1 MNARSKI
8 KTSVKP
14 ARSFKKD
21 LASHGDHSTFIVNMA
36 HHIPDAMIALNNRF
50 TIIGWNAAAEHTFG
64 WRAEEAVG
72 KNFNRLLKTKPTVN
86 GKSNPLTIARRMG
99 KWSGEVTRVRKD
111 GVRIW
116 VWSSVSVV
124 RNEEG
129 NPIGFICISRDVT
142 ERKRMDEKLR
152 ESQAKLASVVN
163 SAMDAMISLDE
174 DQRIIL
180 FNPAAELMFGCPAA
194 EAMGQPLD
202 RFIPER
208 FREAHR
214 RHIHAFGQ
222 TNQTRRAMGK
232 LGQLTCMRT
241 DGVEF
246 PAEISISQAE
256 VGGRK
261 IYTAILRDITERL
274 EVNKSLRTSETR
286 FRALF
291 EDVPIAI
298 WEEDF
303 SEVKEYLDS
312 LKEQGVTDLRGYFA
326 SHPEEVIRC
335 EQMIRV
341 IDVNNTAVKMF
352 EANSREELLN
362 LTRQTNSKG
371 ELENAPE
378 DLVAIGEGR
387 TSRSWEGYD
396 ETLTG
401 RPIQINLSWS
411 VFPGHEKDY
420 SRVIVTT
427 LDITERKHAEKAL
440 LESEQRYRV
449 LFEDVPIAVWE
460 EDFSEIKVNI
470 DKLKEE
476 GITDFHTYFKSHPQE
491 VLRFGQMT
499 RILDL
504 NKAAL
509 EMYDAE
515 NKEDLIRFIVQ
526 SLGSEESSTS
536 YGYLVAISEGKT
548 ASSWEGRDKTMAGRI
563 IDVNMAWTVFTGHEQ
578 DYSRIIFTTMDVT
591 KRKQAEMARGRLS
604 NVLEA
609 SLNEIYIFDP
619 DSLRFEYANSGALLN
634 LGYSLED
641 LKKITP
647 VDLKPEFTEA
657 SFRELIAPLLRGEE
671 PILNF
676 ETAHRRADG
685 SLYPADVHLQLV
697 ETGNERAFL
706 AVIND
711 ITHRKQAEDA
721 LQESEQRFYSAFEYA
736 SIGMALVS
744 PEGRWLRVNR
754 AMCDIVGYPANELLV
769 KTFQDITH
777 PDDLETDLD
786 YVRRTLAGEIQTYQ
800 MEKRYFH
807 KMGHTVWALLS
818 VSLVRGLDGEP
829 LYFISQIQDIT
840 ERKQAELEIRRRTQ
854 DLTLITTLN
863 EAANRGESV
872 ETITNLFT
880 QQAFSMF
887 DCEDIA
893 IYLITPDGEYLDMQN
908 ETLSSETRQKI
919 EDFIGVSIPKI
930 RLPIR
935 EGSYTQ
941 YVLSH
946 TEGIVTDDPSE
957 IQRWMLEFTETTFLP
972 NVLRAPIRAI
982 VPRIFHLLGIR
993 STMTIP
999 LVTSGQTIGLMD
1011 FSSAKRFTGED
1022 LQRMLPISRQ
1032 MTAILLRKQ
1041 AESKVEVQLRRIT
1054 ALNDIDRTIGSSF
1067 DMRLSLEVLLKEV
1080 VSQLEVDA
1088 ADVLLINPV
1097 GMSLEYVAGKGFR
1110 TTNIRRS
1117 RLKLGQGLAGKVGLQ
1132 QKILHIPNLRAMED
1146 EFIRSPLLKGE
1157 GFVEYFGVP
1166 LLAKGALKGVLEIF
1180 NRTPLHPDPDW
1191 MNYLETLGG
1200 QAAIAVDN
1208 AELFESMQRSN
1219 QELAMAYDATIAG
1232 WSRAMDL
1239 RDKETEGHTQR
1250 VTELTTQL
1258 AERMGVDARELV
1270 HIRRGALLHDIGKL
1284 GVPDSILLKPAKL
1297 TDEEWEVMRQHPRY
1311 AYEMLLPI
1319 NYLHPAL
1326 DIPFAHHEKWDG
1338 SGYPRKLKAEQIPLA
1353 ARLFAVVD
1361 VWDALRSDRPYRE
1374 KWSVERTREYI
1385 LEQSG
1390 KYFDPRVVNEFMRM
1404 LDEMP
1409 ELNP

>member
-14 ARSFKKD
+14 ARSPKKE
-21 LASHGDHSTFIVNMA
+21 LASHRNHTSFIVNMA

-64 WRAEEAVG
+64 WKAEEAVG

-142 ERKRMDEKLR
+142 ERKRTDEKLR

-214 RHIHAFGQ
+214 RHIHAFGR

-232 LGQLTCMRT
+232 LGQLTCMRS
-241 DGVEF
+241 DGVDF

-274 EVNKSLRTSETR
+274 EVNESLRTSEAR
-286 FRALF
+286 FRTLF
-291 EDVPIAI
+291 ENVPVAI

-303 SEVKEYLDS
+303 SEVKRYLDS

-352 EANSREELLN
+352 EAKNKDELLN
-362 LTRQTNSKG
+362 FTRQTNSKG
-371 ELENAPE
+371 ELEHGPE
-378 DLVAIGEGR
+378 DLVAIAEGR

-401 RPIQINLSWS
+401 RPVQISLSWS
-411 VFPGHEKDY
+411 VFPGHEQDY

-427 LDITERKHAEKAL
+427 MDITERKLAEEALQTSEKTFHGLFNSVAEAIYIQDADGRFLDVNEGALKMYGHPREFFIGNTPEPLSAPGRNDLNEVARAVQAAFGGQPQQFEFWGIRSNGEVFPKDVRLYKGTYFGKDVVIALAQDITERKQAEVAL
-440 LESEQRYRV
+440 LESERRYRV

-460 EDFSEIKVNI
+460 EDFSEIKENI
-470 DKLKEE
+470 DKLKES

-491 VLRFGQMT
+491 VLRFGRMA

-504 NKAAL
+504 NNAAL

-548 ASSWEGRDKTMAGRI
+548 ASSWEGRDKTMAGRV

-578 DYSRIIFTTMDVT
+578 DYSRIIFTTMDIT
-591 KRKQAEMARGRLS
+591 ERKQAEMARGRLS

-619 DSLRFEYANSGALLN
+619 DSLKFEYANSGALLN

-641 LKKITP
+641 LKKMTP

-657 SFRELIAPLLRGEE
+657 SFRELIASLLRGEE

-676 ETAHRRADG
+676 ETIHRRANG
-685 SLYPADVHLQLV
+685 TQYPVEVHLQLV

-711 ITHRKQAEDA
+711 ITQRKQAEEQ
-721 LQESEQRFYSAFEYA
+721 LHVSEERF
-736 SIGMALVS
+736 
-744 PEGRWLRVNR
+744 
-754 AMCDIVGYPANELLV
+754 
-769 KTFQDITH
+769 
-777 PDDLETDLD
+777 
-786 YVRRTLAGEIQTYQ
+786 
-800 MEKRYFH
+800 
-807 KMGHTVWALLS
+807 
-818 VSLVRGLDGEP
+818 
-829 LYFISQIQDIT
+829 
-840 ERKQAELEIRRRTQ
+840 
-854 DLTLITTLN
+854 
-863 EAANRGESV
+863 
-872 ETITNLFT
+872 
-880 QQAFSMF
+880 
-887 DCEDIA
+887 
-893 IYLITPDGEYLDMQN
+893 
-908 ETLSSETRQKI
+908 
-919 EDFIGVSIPKI
+919 
-930 RLPIR
+930 
-935 EGSYTQ
+935 
-941 YVLSH
+941 
-946 TEGIVTDDPSE
+946 
-957 IQRWMLEFTETTFLP
+957 
-972 NVLRAPIRAI
+972 
-982 VPRIFHLLGIR
+982 
-993 STMTIP
+993 
-999 LVTSGQTIGLMD
+999 
-1011 FSSAKRFTGED
+1011 
-1022 LQRMLPISRQ
+1022 
-1032 MTAILLRKQ
+1032 
-1041 AESKVEVQLRRIT
+1041 
-1054 ALNDIDRTIGSSF
+1054 
-1067 DMRLSLEVLLKEV
+1067 
-1080 VSQLEVDA
+1080 
-1088 ADVLLINPV
+1088 
-1097 GMSLEYVAGKGFR
+1097 
-1110 TTNIRRS
+1110 
-1117 RLKLGQGLAGKVGLQ
+1117 
-1132 QKILHIPNLRAMED
+1132 
-1146 EFIRSPLLKGE
+1146 
-1157 GFVEYFGVP
+1157 
-1166 LLAKGALKGVLEIF
+1166 
-1180 NRTPLHPDPDW
+1180 
-1191 MNYLETLGG
+1191 
-1200 QAAIAVDN
+1200 
-1208 AELFESMQRSN
+1208 
-1219 QELAMAYDATIAG
+1219 
-1232 WSRAMDL
+1232 
-1239 RDKETEGHTQR
+1239 
-1250 VTELTTQL
+1250 
-1258 AERMGVDARELV
+1258 
-1270 HIRRGALLHDIGKL
+1270 
-1284 GVPDSILLKPAKL
+1284 
-1297 TDEEWEVMRQHPRY
+1297 
-1311 AYEMLLPI
+1311 
-1319 NYLHPAL
+1319 
-1326 DIPFAHHEKWDG
+1326 
-1338 SGYPRKLKAEQIPLA
+1338 
-1353 ARLFAVVD
+1353 RLFAENVEEGFWITNADDEREVYLSPAIERI
-1361 VWDALRSDRPYRE
+1361 WGRPLEEMMEPNAFLENILPEDRPIVLY
-1374 KWSVERTREYI
+1374 SQERQKEGRQTC
-1385 LEQSG
+1385 
-1390 KYFDPRVVNEFMRM
+1390 
-1404 LDEMP
+1404 
-1409 ELNP
+1409 

>member
-1 MNARSKI
+1 
-8 KTSVKP
+8 
-14 ARSFKKD
+14 
-21 LASHGDHSTFIVNMA
+21 
-36 HHIPDAMIALNNRF
+36 
-50 TIIGWNAAAEHTFG
+50 
-64 WRAEEAVG
+64 
-72 KNFNRLLKTKPTVN
+72 
-86 GKSNPLTIARRMG
+86 
-99 KWSGEVTRVRKD
+99 
-111 GVRIW
+111 
-116 VWSSVSVV
+116 
-124 RNEEG
+124 
-129 NPIGFICISRDVT
+129 
-142 ERKRMDEKLR
+142 
-152 ESQAKLASVVN
+152 
-163 SAMDAMISLDE
+163 
-174 DQRIIL
+174 
-180 FNPAAELMFGCPAA
+180 
-194 EAMGQPLD
+194 
-202 RFIPER
+202 
-208 FREAHR
+208 
-214 RHIHAFGQ
+214 
-222 TNQTRRAMGK
+222 
-232 LGQLTCMRT
+232 
-241 DGVEF
+241 
-246 PAEISISQAE
+246 
-256 VGGRK
+256 
-261 IYTAILRDITERL
+261 
-274 EVNKSLRTSETR
+274 
-286 FRALF
+286 
-291 EDVPIAI
+291 
-298 WEEDF
+298 
-303 SEVKEYLDS
+303 
-312 LKEQGVTDLRGYFA
+312 
-326 SHPEEVIRC
+326 
-335 EQMIRV
+335 
-341 IDVNNTAVKMF
+341 
-352 EANSREELLN
+352 
-362 LTRQTNSKG
+362 
-371 ELENAPE
+371 
-378 DLVAIGEGR
+378 
-387 TSRSWEGYD
+387 
-396 ETLTG
+396 
-401 RPIQINLSWS
+401 
-411 VFPGHEKDY
+411 
-420 SRVIVTT
+420 
-427 LDITERKHAEKAL
+427 
-440 LESEQRYRV
+440 
-449 LFEDVPIAVWE
+449 
-460 EDFSEIKVNI
+460 
-470 DKLKEE
+470 
-476 GITDFHTYFKSHPQE
+476 
-491 VLRFGQMT
+491 
-499 RILDL
+499 
-504 NKAAL
+504 
-509 EMYDAE
+509 
-515 NKEDLIRFIVQ
+515 
-526 SLGSEESSTS
+526 
-536 YGYLVAISEGKT
+536 
-548 ASSWEGRDKTMAGRI
+548 
-563 IDVNMAWTVFTGHEQ
+563 
-578 DYSRIIFTTMDVT
+578 
-591 KRKQAEMARGRLS
+591 
-604 NVLEA
+604 
-609 SLNEIYIFDP
+609 
-619 DSLRFEYANSGALLN
+619 
-634 LGYSLED
+634 
-641 LKKITP
+641 
-647 VDLKPEFTEA
+647 
-657 SFRELIAPLLRGEE
+657 
-671 PILNF
+671 
-676 ETAHRRADG
+676 
-685 SLYPADVHLQLV
+685 
-697 ETGNERAFL
+697 
-706 AVIND
+706 
-711 ITHRKQAEDA
+711 
-721 LQESEQRFYSAFEYA
+721 
-736 SIGMALVS
+736 
-744 PEGRWLRVNR
+744 
-754 AMCDIVGYPANELLV
+754 
-769 KTFQDITH
+769 
-777 PDDLETDLD
+777 
-786 YVRRTLAGEIQTYQ
+786 
-800 MEKRYFH
+800 
-807 KMGHTVWALLS
+807 
-818 VSLVRGLDGEP
+818 
-829 LYFISQIQDIT
+829 
-840 ERKQAELEIRRRTQ
+840 
-854 DLTLITTLN
+854 
-863 EAANRGESV
+863 
-872 ETITNLFT
+872 
-880 QQAFSMF
+880 
-887 DCEDIA
+887 
-893 IYLITPDGEYLDMQN
+893 MQN

-1353 ARLFAVVD
+1353 ARIFAVVD